1 MFCKHCGNQIADNSK
16 FCPICGKALDT
27 TGAKTGT
34 QSQLHWICIFVA
46 IGLVLLSLSLALD
59 LGNHVKAEDVTL
71 PAVLALGSIGLAGF
85 VCMDTRKAPEHKT
98 KHVFSLIV
106 LIGGIVMAVELCIG
120 PLIASLAG

>member
-1 MFCKHCGNQIADNSK
+1 M
-16 FCPICGKALDT
+16 
-27 TGAKTGT
+27 
-34 QSQLHWICIFVA
+34 
-46 IGLVLLSLSLALD
+46 
-59 LGNHVKAEDVTL
+59 TL

-85 VCMDTRKAPEHKT
+85 VFMDTRKAPEHKT